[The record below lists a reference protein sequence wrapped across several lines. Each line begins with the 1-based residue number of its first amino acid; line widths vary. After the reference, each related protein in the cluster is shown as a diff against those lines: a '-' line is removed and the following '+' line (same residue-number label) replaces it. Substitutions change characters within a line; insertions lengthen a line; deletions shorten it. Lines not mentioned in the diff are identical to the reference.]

1 MIRVGGGDFLLAQS
15 LESWLMISNYPT
27 CPMFGDSCRFASHEH
42 LIIPFAPL
50 LPDPRT
56 GRLVVGSVQHKK
68 EMIGEMCNN
77 IGGWV
82 HDLHYCP
89 ARWGLHSVMSTGIR
103 ADGCG
108 EYKDDQTLPA
118 EDIFLVVGTGQ
129 QVLNI

>member
-56 GRLVVGSVQHKK
+56 GRLVAGSVQHKK
-68 EMIGEMCNN
+68 EMIGEYCNQA
-77 IGGWV
+77 GWV
-82 HDLHYCP
+82 KDLHYCP

-108 EYKDDQTLPA
+108 TYKDSQIIQDAFVAVGMGQQTLQ
-118 EDIFLVVGTGQ
+118 I
-129 QVLNI
+129 